1 MINKIYVSDGGE
13 LNASKIESKRFW
25 ILLDNGHARSTKGKR
40 SPVLEDGRQLFEY
53 KFNRDI
59 VRRITTML
67 DKEGI
72 SYIIITPEI
81 DYDVPLLVRAS
92 RVNQYCN
99 KFGKDNCLLISIH
112 ANAMGDGS
120 TWNSCRG
127 WSVWTTKGK
136 TKSDKY
142 ADILFKEAKKIL
154 PSYGMTLKSDL
165 SDGDY
170 DFEDNFTII
179 YKTKCP
185 AVLTENLFMT
195 NKKDCEFLL
204 SDEGRDVIAQIH
216 VNAIKQIIN
225 ENKES

>member
-120 TWNSCRG
+120 T
-127 WSVWTTKGK
+127 
-136 TKSDKY
+136 
-142 ADILFKEAKKIL
+142 
-154 PSYGMTLKSDL
+154 
-165 SDGDY
+165 
-170 DFEDNFTII
+170 
-179 YKTKCP
+179 
-185 AVLTENLFMT
+185 
-195 NKKDCEFLL
+195 
-204 SDEGRDVIAQIH
+204 
-216 VNAIKQIIN
+216 
-225 ENKES
+225 